1 MPVESPVVYRAGV
14 AESKRSKSR
23 SLGPIEMIEKHRPE
37 THGTLNS
44 QAGTQ
49 LRQSRVFDTLSE
61 FTLNGR
67 DHNTTDQKVPK

>member
-1 MPVESPVVYRAGV
+1 
-14 AESKRSKSR
+14 
-23 SLGPIEMIEKHRPE
+23 MIEKHRPE